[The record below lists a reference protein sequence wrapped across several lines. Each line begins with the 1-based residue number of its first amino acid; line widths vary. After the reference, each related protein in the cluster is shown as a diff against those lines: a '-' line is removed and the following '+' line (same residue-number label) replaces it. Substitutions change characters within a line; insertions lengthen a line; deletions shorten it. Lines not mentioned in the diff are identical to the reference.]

1 MCGKGSISR
10 SHIKSHMKS
19 HVKENLNPWSLCG
32 GNLFPGTIQIYTV
45 KEILGT
51 IYITVLCVSKGLS
64 PGTTQR
70 DT

>member
-1 MCGKGSISR
+1 
-10 SHIKSHMKS
+10 MKS

-51 IYITVLCVSKGLS
+51 IYITVLCVAKGLS